1 MSHPLL
7 SRLAGAATALAL
19 PLAATAQ
26 QGSTT
31 LVLDGSGSMWGQIEG
46 VAKITIA
53 QEALRGL
60 LAELPAEQ
68 ALGLVAY
75 GHRERGQCGDIETL
89 VEAGPDTRDRILEA
103 LGGISP
109 KGKTPLSD
117 AVLHAAEGLKYTEE
131 RATVILIS
139 DGIETCDADPCAV
152 GRRLEETGIDFT
164 AHVIGFDVDG
174 EAAAQLEC
182 LAGETGGQFL
192 LAEDAGA
199 LSDALQQV
207 AAAPPPPPEPVTVTF
222 RAELEGSGEAL
233 TSGVIWTVAPDGDGG
248 ALIENDPTPGPVLAL
263 DPGTY
268 TAGALWTE
276 TEEFRETTFLVDAAM
291 DPFTVTVA
299 FAEPRPSATIAAPAT
314 AVAGSEIAVEWTGP
328 GAARDYVSVHDP
340 AQDGYIAYSYV
351 EGGSPTAL
359 EMPIIPGLYE
369 LRYHDAAREVLA
381 TAEIEVTPVEVSLSP
396 PAEGEVGSTVPVEWT
411 GPAYGGDYIAV
422 GEPGESG
429 YINYVYA
436 REGSPVELRMPGT
449 PGEYEVRYVA
459 SQGNSVL
466 ARAAI
471 VVTEA
476 AAQIAA
482 PQQAMAGSQVAVTW
496 SGPGNRSDYITI
508 SEPSAESGR
517 YTDYEYARSPEI
529 GLTMPADPGEYELR
543 YILGEGRQTLVSR
556 PITVTEA
563 VATLDAPDEAVRGR
577 RVEVTWAGPS
587 GSGDYIS
594 IAPAG
599 AADNEYETY
608 EYARSDPTLSLRL
621 PDATG
626 SYELR
631 YVLGGAR
638 QVIARRPLEIVRP
651 TARLA
656 APASVAPG
664 AALQVAWQGPGG
676 ASDRVVLV
684 PEGGGPEAAM
694 EDVAVSAG
702 NPLPLTMPDAAGAY
716 ELLYLEGDETLA
728 RQAITVE

>member
-1 MSHPLL
+1 MSHPRL

-19 PLAATAQ
+19 PLAAAAQ
-26 QGSTT
+26 EGSTT

-60 LAELPAEQ
+60 LAELPADQ

-89 VEAGPDTRDRILEA
+89 VEAGPGTRDRILEA

-207 AAAPPPPPEPVTVTF
+207 AAAPPPPPEPVAVTF

-233 TSGVIWTVAPDGDGG
+233 TSGVIWTVAPEGDGG
-248 ALIENDPTPGPVLAL
+248 ALIENDPTPGPVLEL

-299 FAEPRPSATIAAPAT
+299 FAEPQPSATIAAPET
-314 AVAGSEIAVEWTGP
+314 AVAGSEVAVEWTGP
-328 GAARDYVSVHDP
+328 GEARDYVSVHDP

-359 EMPIIPGLYE
+359 EMPIIPDLYE
-369 LRYHDAAREVLA
+369 IRYHDAERGVLA
-381 TAEIEVTPVEVSLSP
+381 VAEIEVTPVEVSLSP

-422 GEPGESG
+422 SEPGESG

-436 REGSPVELRMPGT
+436 RDGSPAELRMPGT
-449 PGEYEVRYVA
+449 PGDYEVRYVA

-471 VVTEA
+471 SATEA
-476 AAQIAA
+476 TAALAA

-508 SEPSAESGR
+508 SEPNAESGR

-529 GLTMPADPGEYELR
+529 GLTMPAEPGEYELR
-543 YILGEGRQTLVSR
+543 YILSEGRQTLVSR

-563 VATLDAPDEAVRGR
+563 VAALDAPGEAVRGR
-577 RVEVTWAGPS
+577 RLEVTWSGPAGP
-587 GSGDYIS
+587 GDYVS
-594 IAPAG
+594 IAPRG

-626 SYELR
+626 SYEVR

-638 QVIARRPLEIVRP
+638 QVIARQPLEVVLP

-664 AALQVAWQGPGG
+664 ASLQVAWQGPGG

-684 PEGGGPEAAM
+684 PAGGGPEAAL
-694 EDVAVSAG
+694 EDVAVSEG
-702 NPLPLTMPDAAGAY
+702 NPLSLAIPDAAGAY